1 MKGDLVERRGERVI
15 AVRWVNGR
23 GKKVFASKGEACRQ
37 LHITMKKL
45 DKCLEGDGT
54 VLSGGE
60 RWYLDV
66 LVEPEARG
74 KKDRPK

>member
-1 MKGDLVERRGERVI
+1 MERRGERVI

-45 DKCLEGDGT
+45 DKCLEVDDT
-54 VLSGGE
+54 VWFGGE
-60 RWYLDV
+60 RWYLD
-66 LVEPEARG
+66 LLADG
-74 KKDRPK
+74 KAEKDGHRN